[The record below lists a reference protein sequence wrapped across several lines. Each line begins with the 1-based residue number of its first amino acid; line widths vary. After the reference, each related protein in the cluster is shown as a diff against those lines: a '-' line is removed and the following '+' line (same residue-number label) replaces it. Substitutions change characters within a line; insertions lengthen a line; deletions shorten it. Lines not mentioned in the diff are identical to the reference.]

1 MEKRLSC
8 RAMGMKCE
16 FAVRD
21 ESEEAI
27 LRKIADHLKTAHGIA
42 WTEELR
48 ARAADLVRLV
58 EAS

>member
-8 RAMGMKCE
+8 RALGMKCD

-27 LRKIADHLKTAHGIA
+27 LRKMADHLKTAHKVA
-42 WTEELR
+42 WTEELK
-48 ARAADLVRLV
+48 AKAGDLIRLV

>member
-1 MEKRLSC
+1 
-8 RAMGMKCE
+8 MGMKCD

-27 LRKIADHLKTAHGIA
+27 LRKIADHLKTAHGVA

-48 ARAADLVRLV
+48 AKAADLIRLV